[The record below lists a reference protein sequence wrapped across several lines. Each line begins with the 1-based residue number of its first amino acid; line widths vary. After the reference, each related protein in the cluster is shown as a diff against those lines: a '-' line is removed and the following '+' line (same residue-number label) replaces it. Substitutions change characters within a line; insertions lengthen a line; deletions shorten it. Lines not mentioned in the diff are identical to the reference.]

1 MAVKDLRV
9 EGTRTIWRVE
19 GCRRCLSGPYQT
31 YSDNTTSPG
40 DSTIGQGLDKLQ
52 TMVHSQ
58 YSACCLERY
67 TMQKKIMVRMPREL
81 HDAVKDKAEMELRPV
96 AAVVR
101 RLLEKWLRGEIDL
114 DKP

>member
-1 MAVKDLRV
+1 
-9 EGTRTIWRVE
+9 
-19 GCRRCLSGPYQT
+19 
-31 YSDNTTSPG
+31 
-40 DSTIGQGLDKLQ
+40 
-52 TMVHSQ
+52 
-58 YSACCLERY
+58 
-67 TMQKKIMVRMPREL
+67 MQKKIMVRMPREL